1 LRFEWPNHQETAMHQ
16 TKGTTMPEP
25 LPEPGRRKK
34 SPPELEKLLD
44 KGIEDSMA
52 ASDPPAATQPEVH
65 TEPGRPVVKP
75 LPAGGKRSPK
85 RKK

>member
-1 LRFEWPNHQETAMHQ
+1 MHQ
-16 TKGTTMPEP
+16 TKTNTPPEP

-34 SPPELEKLLD
+34 SAPELEKLLD

-52 ASDPPAATQPEVH
+52 ASDPPAAAQPEVH
-65 TEPGRPVVKP
+65 TEPGRSVVKP
-75 LPAGGKRSPK
+75 LPAGEKKAPK